1 MRKIND
7 SPVTMSQAEE
17 IEGSPKC
24 FNKENPLCKSSLSL
38 HNLPFA
44 IHVNVGIFYLHLLT
58 NQI

>member
-1 MRKIND
+1 MND
-7 SPVTMSQAEE
+7 SPVTISQAEE
-17 IEGSPKC
+17 IEDSPKC